1 MGWVKSNPEHK
12 GMKTEGAIREA
23 CRMRYRGMSYRKI
36 GDALGFSGR
45 TIRRWQEGEEIWAD
59 ELRLLQNREKSERTV
74 VLKSQWDVVSDA
86 QKKLADFSVANLQC
100 AIDAQKEVKKQL
112 ENIQLADGAIKTI
125 EDLELATRALMNLTR
140 LMDSSWESFET
151 AIELEQFLHHN
162 QQAPE
167 IEFQEYTDVEIAA
180 IRAGED
186 SGDTAS

>member
-1 MGWVKSNPEHK
+1 MGGWVKKDPRKK
-12 GMKTEGAIREA
+12 GQKTEAVIRQA
-23 CRMRYRGMSYRKI
+23 CRLRYKGGTYQAI
-36 GDALGFSGR
+36 GDTLHFSPA
-45 TIRRWQEGEEIWAD
+45 TIRAWEKKEDVWFD
-59 ELRLLQNREKSERTV
+59 ELRLLQSREDAERH
-74 VLKSQWDVVSDA
+74 VLKSQWEVVSDA

-100 AIDAQKEVKKQL
+100 AIEAQKEVKKQL
-112 ENIQLADGAIKTI
+112 QNIQLADGAIKTI

-167 IEFQEYTDVEIAA
+167 IDFQEYTDVEIEA

-186 SGDTAS
+186 NADTAN